1 MKKRVHLLLTSILTW
16 SLLTTW
22 AGALR
27 AAEKGPNVLLIM
39 TDDLGYGDLGC
50 YGQKQ
55 IQTPELDRMAGR
67 VFGLPNFML
76 DPPSARPPGVS

>member
-50 YGQKQ
+50 
-55 IQTPELDRMAGR
+55 
-67 VFGLPNFML
+67 
-76 DPPSARPPGVS
+76 